1 MSPTTIGTI
10 QLIATIDTSSYKKD
24 AREIEKTNSD
34 IESSSEKTSSRGTNA
49 FGTMAK
55 VGLGAVITAAVA
67 VGAAIVSN
75 IGNAIKRVDT
85 LNNSTRTFENMGF
98 SADQVA
104 KSMDALKK
112 SILGLPTPLDAAV
125 SGVQMIASSTNDL
138 GKAQKIFSALNNGIL
153 GFGGNTEQVSGAIQQ
168 LSQDLAGGAIT
179 AETWN
184 SLLDRGLGPTLNAI
198 AKQMGK
204 TSKEL
209 KAGLSD
215 GSVSVETFTDA
226 LIQMN
231 EKGGGGIQS
240 LEKIA
245 KDSTSG
251 ISTGFE
257 NMNTAITRGIA
268 SIIER
273 IGSVE
278 ISGAISSIGT
288 AFESAL
294 KFIGEGVTIAK
305 FAIDTFLQALKP
317 VFDFIGGNQQV
328 MEVLKLSLIA
338 IAAII
343 GVLAIAIGVTLVAAF
358 ALVVGA
364 IQVAIFIVER
374 IIEAVIAF
382 GEGIA
387 NVITWLNEFS
397 KTVGRVVGDI
407 MNSFSALP
415 GFFSRLWGG
424 IVKLF
429 SDVGTAIGNSIGNTF
444 KSVINAVISRAVGII
459 NGFIDSINNI
469 VGVINRI
476 PGVKIGSI
484 GRLGVPQLA
493 EGGIVSSATLAMI
506 GEGSEPEAVI
516 PLSKLDDMMNNT
528 GGGSGI
534 TYNITI
540 QASANMIRSEQ
551 DKRDFAKTIF
561 EAFNQDRR
569 AKSLPQIGVTQ

>member
-1 MSPTTIGTI
+1 MNATTIGTI
-10 QLIATIDTSSYKKD
+10 QLIATINTSDYKKGAND
-24 AREIEKTNSD
+24 INKTNDD
-34 IESSSEKTSSRGTNA
+34 IESSSEKTASRGA
-49 FGTMAK
+49 KSFGTMAK

-67 VGAAIVSN
+67 VGAAILGN
-75 IGNAIKRVDT
+75 IGGAIKRVDT
-85 LNNSTRTFENMGF
+85 LNNSTRTFQNMGF

-125 SGVQMIASSTNDL
+125 SGMQLIASSTGDI

-168 LSQDLAGGAIT
+168 LSQDLAGGSIT

-209 KAGLSD
+209 KAGLSE
-215 GSVSVETFTDA
+215 GSVSVETFTDM

-251 ISTGFE
+251 ISTGFD
-257 NMNTAITRGIA
+257 NMNTAITRGLA
-268 SIIER
+268 SIIEK
-273 IGSVE
+273 IGAPE
-278 ISGAISSIGT
+278 ISSAISSIGT
-288 AFESAL
+288 VFETVL
-294 KFIGEGVTIAK
+294 KGIGDGVTIAK
-305 FAIDTFLQALKP
+305 YAIDTFLQALKP

-328 MEVLKLSLIA
+328 MEVLRLSLVA
-338 IAAII
+338 IAAIV
-343 GVLAIAIGVTLVAAF
+343 GVLIISFGVALVAAV
-358 ALVVGA
+358 ALVVAA
-364 IQVAIFIVER
+364 IQIAIVVVDA
-374 IIEAVIAF
+374 IIQAIIAVGNAIAD
-382 GEGIA
+382 
-387 NVITWLNEFS
+387 VITWFINFGN
-397 KTVGRVVGDI
+397 TVGQVVNNI
-407 MNSFSALP
+407 KSFFGTLP
-415 GFFSRLWGG
+415 AFFSGLWNNIIKMFGN
-424 IVKLF
+424 
-429 SDVGTAIGNSIGNTF
+429 VGAAVGNVIGNAF
-444 KSVINAVISRAVGII
+444 KSVINGIIRGAVNII
-459 NGFIDSINNI
+459 NGFIDSINN
-469 VGVINRI
+469 VIGIINDI
-476 PGVKIGSI
+476 PGVNIGTI

-506 GEGSEPEAVI
+506 GEGREPEAVI
-516 PLSKLDDMMNNT
+516 PLSKLDDMINGGT
-528 GGGSGI
+528 GKSAP

-551 DKRDFAKTIF
+551 DKREFAKVIVD
-561 EAFNQDRR
+561 AFNQSRR
-569 AKSLPQIGVTQ
+569 AKSLPEIGVA